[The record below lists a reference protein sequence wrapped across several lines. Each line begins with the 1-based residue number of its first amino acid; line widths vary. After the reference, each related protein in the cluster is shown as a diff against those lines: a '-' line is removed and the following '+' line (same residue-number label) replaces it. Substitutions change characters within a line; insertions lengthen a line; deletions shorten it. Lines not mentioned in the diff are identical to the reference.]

1 MAQRKRIIITM
12 IDNELL
18 TLAIES
24 SCDETSVALV
34 AGGRRVLS
42 NIIASQIDVH
52 KAFGGVVPEIASR
65 HHLENINRVT
75 DHALSE
81 AGVTMDDVDFF
92 SVTMGPGLVGAL
104 LIGVATAKA
113 YSLATGKPLVG
124 VHHIQGHISANYIEH
139 PDLEPPFMA
148 LVVSGGHTS
157 IVRVDDYN
165 SCVSLGQT
173 RDDAVGEAFDKVAR
187 VIGLGYPGGPLI
199 DKLAKEGRA
208 DAIPFKRVFLDDG
221 SLDFSFSGIKTGV
234 MNYVNSEKQAGRQV
248 NTADVAASFQEA
260 VLDVIVEKSVQA
272 AIDNNED
279 KLVVAGGVAANSRLR
294 EKLKEACH
302 EKGIGLMIPSP
313 ILCTDNAAM
322 IGAAGYYK
330 YKAGEEAGLDLDAYA
345 QMAF

>member
-1 MAQRKRIIITM
+1 M

-42 NIIASQIDVH
+42 NIISSQIDVH

-65 HHLENINRVT
+65 HHLENINHVT

-92 SVTMGPGLVGAL
+92 SVTYGPGLVGAL
-104 LIGVATAKA
+104 LIGVATAKSYA
-113 YSLATGKPLVG
+113 LATGKPLVG
-124 VHHIQGHISANYIEH
+124 VHHIHGHISANYIQD
-139 PDLEPPFMA
+139 PALEPPFMA

-165 SCVSLGQT
+165 SFVALGQT
-173 RDDAVGEAFDKVAR
+173 RDDAAGEAYDKVAR
-187 VIGLGYPGGPLI
+187 VLGMGYPGGPLI
-199 DKLAKEGRA
+199 DEAARGGDPEAVR
-208 DAIPFKRVFLDDG
+208 FKRVFLDDG

-234 MNYVNSEKQAGRQV
+234 MNYVNSERQAGREINV
-248 NTADVAASFQEA
+248 NDVAASFQEA
-260 VLDVIVEKSVQA
+260 VLDVIVTKSVEA
-272 AIDNNED
+272 AVENNED

-294 EKLKEACH
+294 KKLREACDR
-302 EKGIGLMIPSP
+302 EGIGLCIPAP
-313 ILCTDNAAM
+313 VLCTDNAAM

-330 YKAGEEAGLDLDAYA
+330 YISEMKNDPAAGEGAKDYLFMDAKA
-345 QMAF
+345 RL